1 MSHTAFITAALDP
14 AAPVP
19 DGIVGADGAPTTK
32 RFNVYRNN
40 IVVGLKDALA
50 TGFPA
55 VKSLVGDA
63 FFDAMAGESVRKL
76 PPGSPLMAEFGAG
89 FPAFIATF
97 PPAASLPYL
106 ADVARLEW
114 AMRQA
119 YHAADAA
126 PVAPER
132 LTDPQIFA
140 ARVTLAPAVRMVRSA
155 YPVAGIRAAAFGGP
169 NPTGGAQ
176 DVLITRPGFDP
187 VATPFPS
194 GTATVIDALHAG
206 TPLGAAIEHA
216 PQTLDFTSFI
226 GALMSGGAITH
237 LENTV

>member
-1 MSHTAFITAALDP
+1 MTNSAFIAAALDP
-14 AAPVP
+14 TAPVP
-19 DGIVGADGAPTTK
+19 NGIVGADGHPTTK

-63 FFDAMAGESVRKL
+63 FFDAMAGECVRQS
-76 PPGSPLMAEFGAG
+76 PPTSPLMTEFGAA

-126 PVAPER
+126 PVAADR
-132 LTDPQIFA
+132 LTDPEAFF
-140 ARVTLAPAVRMVRSA
+140 ARVTLAPAVQMVRSA
-155 YPVAGIRAAAFGGP
+155 YPICDIREAAFGGP
-169 NPTGGAQ
+169 APKGGAQ
-176 DVLITRPGFDP
+176 DALITRPEFDP
-187 VATPFPS
+187 IVTPFPS
-194 GTATVIDALHAG
+194 GTAAVIDALHAG
-206 TPLGAAIEHA
+206 ETLGAAIEHA
-216 PQTLDFTSFI
+216 PQSLDLTSFI
-226 GALMSGGAITH
+226 GALLSGGAITH
-237 LENTV
+237 LEDIA